1 MIHTDPFVLKL
12 IQYSMK
18 TMTAKQTKANLFKI
32 DDLRLTTKTQ
42 NESIGGIQN

>member
-18 TMTAKQTKANLFKI
+18 MVTTKQTNTNLFKI
-32 DDLRLTTKTQ
+32 DDLRLTTKAQ
-42 NESIGGIQN
+42 IESIGGIQN

>member
-18 TMTAKQTKANLFKI
+18 MMTAKQTKANQFKSEE
-32 DDLRLTTKTQ
+32 LRLTTKTLHG
-42 NESIGGIQN
+42 SIGGIQN

>member
-18 TMTAKQTKANLFKI
+18 MMTTKQNKANLFKI
-32 DDLRLTTKTQ
+32 DDLRLATKTQ